1 MAPIRSI
8 AELRAIGIIFRAEE
22 AVAIVQQLIHTV
34 PGGDC
39 RIEPPFGPPSP
50 EGVLIDET
58 GQVTCR
64 SCETTLGVSEVAI
77 FLQELLPAGT
87 PRVPG
92 GLRYMIARALHDV
105 DVPPFDSIEEFSVSL
120 ARFERGD
127 RVAVIRALVERASPP
142 ALVRTH
148 AASED
153 RRRRMPTASDF
164 RRELRAADALL
175 YAQRQAALRALPPAP
190 PPSPPL
196 PAPVTERHRTA
207 TIAAGILAGLTLITA
222 GEVMHLRSI
231 PAAEVTRA
239 AETKAASERIA
250 VPAANREPAVR
261 DAQSLAGSTRVVRTV
276 TAASSDKSKSAAKP
290 TVRRASSTGR
300 PRGATRTAGKMD
312 RLHLGWLRNVF
323 TVRTEP
329 L

>member
-8 AELRAIGIIFRAEE
+8 AELRAIGLIFRAEE

-50 EGVLIDET
+50 DGVLIDEA
-58 GQVTCR
+58 GLVTCR
-64 SCETTLGVSEVAI
+64 TCESTLGVAEVAI
-77 FLQELLPAGT
+77 FLQELLPPGT

-105 DVPPFDSIEEFSVSL
+105 DVPPFDSIDEFSAGL

-127 RVAVIRALVERASPP
+127 RVAVIRAMVERASSS
-142 ALVRTH
+142 ALVRMH
-148 AASED
+148 AADED

-190 PPSPPL
+190 PL
-196 PAPVTERHRTA
+196 PAPVPGRRRTA
-207 TIAAGILAGLTLITA
+207 TIAAGIMAGLTLIGV
-222 GEVMHLRSI
+222 GEVMHIRST
-231 PAAEVTRA
+231 PVSEVTRA
-239 AETKAASERIA
+239 SETPQAPEAVA
-250 VPAANREPAVR
+250 VPVANREPAVR
-261 DAQSLAGSTRVVRTV
+261 DARSLAGPTRTV
-276 TAASSDKSKSAAKP
+276 HTAASSDKSKSAAKP
-290 TVRRASSTGR
+290 TVRRTSSTVR
-300 PRGATRTAGKMD
+300 PRGAPRTSGKMD
-312 RLHLGWLRNVF
+312 RLHLGWLRNIV

>member
-50 EGVLIDET
+50 DGVLIDEA
-58 GQVTCR
+58 GLVTCR
-64 SCETTLGVSEVAI
+64 TCESTLGVAEVAI
-77 FLQELLPAGT
+77 FLQDLLPAGT

-105 DVPPFDSIEEFSVSL
+105 DVPPFDSIDEFSASL

-127 RVAVIRALVERASPP
+127 RVAVIRAMVERASSS

-148 AASED
+148 AADED

-175 YAQRQAALRALPPAP
+175 YAQRQAVLRALPPAP
-190 PPSPPL
+190 PPSLPL
-196 PAPVTERHRTA
+196 PAPVPERRRTA
-207 TIAAGILAGLTLITA
+207 TIAAGIMAGLTLIGV
-222 GEVMHLRSI
+222 GEVMHIRST
-231 PAAEVTRA
+231 PVSEVTRA
-239 AETKAASERIA
+239 SETPQAPEAVA
-250 VPAANREPAVR
+250 VPVADREPSVR
-261 DAQSLAGSTRVVRTV
+261 DARSLAGPTRTV
-276 TAASSDKSKSAAKP
+276 HTAASSDKSKSAAKP
-290 TVRRASSTGR
+290 TVRRTSSTVR
-300 PRGATRTAGKMD
+300 PRGAPRTSGKMD
-312 RLHLGWLRNVF
+312 RLHLGWLRNMI